1 MTNNSTLT
9 SIKKT
14 FLYRR
19 LRQLKYKW
27 LQKKY
32 AKDAYGG
39 FFDWDWN
46 ATNFNRVALVNLLV
60 AKKADCAYLEIGCDT
75 NGVFDSVPTL
85 NKTGVDPQ
93 KGGNVRKT
101 SDEFFRTNE
110 AFFDVVFIDGLHTYE
125 QVRKDAINAI
135 KFLKSDGW
143 IAFHDML
150 PRNWIEDHVPIVSD
164 EEWTGD
170 VWKVA
175 FELARTGGVDFKILK
190 IDHGVGVVRLTKDR
204 PVLADL
210 RSELSDKKF
219 AYLYEHISELQI
231 VEWADAQNWLRN
243 N

>member
-19 LRQLKYKW
+19 LRQVKYKW

-32 AKDAYGG
+32 AKDAYSGS
-39 FFDWDWN
+39 FDWDWN

-85 NKTGVDPQ
+85 DKTGVDPK

-110 AFFDVVFIDGLHTYE
+110 AFFDVVFI
-125 QVRKDAINAI
+125 
-135 KFLKSDGW
+135 
-143 IAFHDML
+143 
-150 PRNWIEDHVPIVSD
+150 
-164 EEWTGD
+164 
-170 VWKVA
+170 
-175 FELARTGGVDFKILK
+175 
-190 IDHGVGVVRLTKDR
+190 
-204 PVLADL
+204 
-210 RSELSDKKF
+210 
-219 AYLYEHISELQI
+219 
-231 VEWADAQNWLRN
+231 
-243 N
+243 